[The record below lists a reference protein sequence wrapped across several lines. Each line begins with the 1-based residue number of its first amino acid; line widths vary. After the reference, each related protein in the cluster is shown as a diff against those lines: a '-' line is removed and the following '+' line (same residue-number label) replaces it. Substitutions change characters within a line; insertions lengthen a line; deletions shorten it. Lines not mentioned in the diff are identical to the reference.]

1 MEKCIRTSKHT
12 KNKVFNKSK
21 VRLDLVQE
29 WRETQRNYSRKHRQD
44 IIIKRR
50 LLRVCRLEIAKSI
63 DDSIDKLCDKF
74 LRLSLSDQQHQEQ
87 ELHLQHPEQELHEH
101 NSRNIVTKYLL
112 YSWKISNMTPEI
124 VLARM
129 KMIRIYL

>member
-87 ELHLQHPEQELHEH
+87 ELHLQHPEQERHEH